1 MKKFAR
7 LLIPAILVIAI
18 AAMFAFTTSAAA
30 TATSGNVVYI
40 AADGTGDG
48 SSPDKPLG
56 NDADYQPCTNGTHV
70 NNAFF
75 KAYDMVNVDGG
86 TIVVVGEI
94 RIDTA
99 ASRVP
104 TAPGVRNTPSEFEV
118 NTPKIDGVN
127 VPSTDRKPITITS
140 VYNGVDYRTKGA
152 KIVLDH
158 ATCNVSAFMFK
169 NPMTID
175 NIDFEYIY
183 VSGEGNAWNV
193 PFMIGFWGYE
203 SVVGAGVKVTSYD
216 KGENAPGDIFPIL
229 LGGHRYSN
237 ITDQRGTNLTVKGG
251 TWSQICGGSYGMSGD
266 YGNITES
273 INLTIDGDVKAEYVF
288 GTNTFDVAI
297 GKAAGPVNV
306 TINSGEIGEFYFV
319 NQTFYEGTGGKI
331 VIGKDAKIGLIDYA
345 PEDYLG
351 DASHLMAQFTVTNN
365 STTKI
370 GQPEPETTVAP
381 ETSAAPE
388 TTAAPATT
396 ATPVDSEDE
405 PKETNAPVEA
415 PKDEAEEGSNMGLII
430 GIVAAVVVVAV
441 VVVVVLKKKK
451 A

>member
-1 MKKFAR
+1 MKKFVK
-7 LLIPAILVIAI
+7 LLIPALLVLAI
-18 AAMFAFTTSAAA
+18 AAMFAFSTSAAA
-30 TATSGNVVYI
+30 STGKVVYI
-40 AADGTGDG
+40 SSNGTGDG
-48 SSPDKPLG
+48 SSPESPLG

-75 KAYDMVNVDGG
+75 KAYDMVNVEGG

-104 TAPGVRNTPSEFEV
+104 ATPTTKNAPSEFEV

-127 VPSTDRKPITITS
+127 IPSAERKPITLTS

-175 NIDFEYIY
+175 NIDFEYVY
-183 VSGEGNAWNV
+183 KSGESNGWNV
-193 PFMIGFWGYE
+193 PFMIGFWGYK
-203 SVVGAGVKVTSYD
+203 SLVGAGVKVTSFD
-216 KGENAPGDIFPIL
+216 AAENAPGDIFPIL
-229 LGGHRYSN
+229 LAGHRYSN
-237 ITDQRGTNLTVKGG
+237 ITDQRGTDLTVKGG
-251 TWSQICGGSYGMSGD
+251 TWSQICGGSYGMNGD
-266 YGNITES
+266 YGNITEA

-297 GKAAGPVNV
+297 GKASGPVNV
-306 TINSGEIGEFYFV
+306 TINKGEIGEFYFV
-319 NQTFYEGTGGKI
+319 NQTLYEGTGGKI

-351 DASHLMAQFTVTNN
+351 DASNLMAQFTVTNN
-365 STTKI
+365 SATKV
-370 GQPEPETTVAP
+370 GQPEPETTAAP
-381 ETSAAPE
+381 ETTATPE

-396 ATPVDSEDE
+396 VLPDDSENE
-405 PKETNAPVEA
+405 PKDTNAPVT
-415 PKDEAEEGSNMGLII
+415 PDTDKEEGGSNVGLII

-441 VVVVVLKKKK
+441 VVVVLLKKKK